1 MPVTVS
7 GRDPRTK
14 EPLNVHIDDGRIIA
28 IEKSTRDESV
38 WLIPGLVDL
47 QVNGYCGD
55 DLNADNLNIET
66 VRRLARRLL
75 GIGVTTFLPTLI
87 TAPEEKIIRSLRVIA
102 AARDADPLLRH
113 MIPCTHVEGP
123 HISSEEGARGA
134 HPAEYVR
141 PPDVEEFQRWQA
153 ACGALVGLVTVS
165 PHYAEAP
172 EYIHELSKLGVH
184 ISIGHTHA
192 GADQIRAAV
201 DAGARLSTH
210 LGNGVAG
217 ILPRHPNLIWAQ
229 LAEDRLAATFIAD
242 KLHLPADTL
251 KTMLRAKTTSRS
263 ILISDLVATA
273 GLPPG
278 EYATPVGGRVVLHP
292 DGRLNLL
299 GTDYLAGAT
308 ATLKDAVAN
317 VAANSDFT
325 LADAVQMATANPGR
339 FAAGRGE
346 LRVTA
351 SADLVRF
358 RWEQGSSTLEIED
371 IFLQGKRFEPIPPP
385 NEPSN

>member
-7 GRDPRTK
+7 GRDPRTQ
-14 EPLNVHIDDGRIIA
+14 EPLNVQIDDGRIVA
-28 IEKSTRDESV
+28 IEKSTRDERL

-55 DLNADNLNIET
+55 DLNADDLDIET
-66 VRRLARRLL
+66 IQRLARRLL
-75 GIGVTTFLPTLI
+75 RTGVTTFLPTLI
-87 TAPEEKIIRSLRVIA
+87 TAPEEKIIRNLRVIA

-113 MIPCTHVEGP
+113 MIPCVHLEGP
-123 HISSEEGARGA
+123 HISPEEGARGA

-141 PPDVEEFQRWQA
+141 SPDVDEFHRWQA
-153 ACGALVGLVTVS
+153 ACGSLVGLVTVS

-172 EYIHELSKLGVH
+172 EYIHELSEFGVH

-192 GADQIRAAV
+192 DADQIRAAA

-217 ILPRHPNLIWAQ
+217 ILPRHPNMIWAQ

-242 KLHLPADTL
+242 GRHLPVDTL
-251 KTMLRAKTTSRS
+251 TSMLRAKTISRS

-278 EYATPVGGRVVLHP
+278 EYRTPVGGRVVLHP
-292 DGRLNLL
+292 DGRLNML

-308 ATLKDAVAN
+308 AALKEAVAN
-317 VAANSDFT
+317 VAANTGFT

-339 FAAGRGE
+339 FAGDRGE
-346 LRVTA
+346 LHIGA

-358 RWEQGSSTLEIED
+358 RWDKGYSTLEIED
-371 IFLQGKRFEPIPPP
+371 IFLQGNRFEPIPPQDGQ
-385 NEPSN
+385 SN

>member
-14 EPLNVHIDDGRIIA
+14 EPLNVHIDDGRILA

-38 WLIPGLVDL
+38 WLIPGLIDL

-55 DLNADNLNIET
+55 DLNADNLDIET

-113 MIPCTHVEGP
+113 MIPCAHVEGP

-141 PPDVEEFQRWQA
+141 PSDVEEFQRWQA
-153 ACGALVGLVTVS
+153 ACGGLVGLVTVS

-217 ILPRHPNLIWAQ
+217 ILPRHPNLIWVQ

-242 KLHLPADTL
+242 GRHLPVDTL
-251 KTMLRAKTTSRS
+251 TAMLRAKTVSRS

-278 EYATPVGGRVVLHP
+278 EYRTPVGGRVVLHP
-292 DGRLNLL
+292 DGRLNVL

-308 ATLKDAVAN
+308 AELKEAVAN
-317 VAANSDFT
+317 VAANTGFT

-339 FAAGRGE
+339 FAGERGE
-346 LRVTA
+346 LRIGA

-358 RWEQGSSTLEIED
+358 RWQQGSSTLEIED
-371 IFLQGKRFEPIPPP
+371 IFLQGRRVEPIPPQ